1 MTRAGITNALQLG
14 RRLAQGLKPAFF
26 QAVNGRAEEA
36 AEKVA
41 VRRPAPK
48 GASDFEEL
56 TVSLKRYPDT
66 NLSFSAACEAAPCPK
81 PIHETSS
88 TSFRRW
94 LRSALLVPLLL
105 TGALASAEPSAE
117 PNHEPLDK
125 ILDRVTQ
132 RVSGFLDLFSDVKCT
147 EQVTQEKFKPNGKV
161 ELQEQSTY
169 DYLVIFTNVGG
180 ELSLNE
186 SRLPVKQA
194 TADRKKD
201 ISMLLSNGFATLFLV
216 FHPYYVNSFEFTD
229 AGSELL
235 NGHNARKIR
244 FQHIRNTRSVAALAL
259 RGREYPLEISG
270 MAWVDAETGD
280 LLRIEA
286 GIASTLEDIGMK
298 SLQSQVTFAPVTFHQ
313 DELRQNGPVYW
324 FPTEAVVEV
333 ETPKQ
338 HWRNT
343 HRFTA
348 YKQFSVAT
356 EEHVAQ
362 K

>member
-1 MTRAGITNALQLG
+1 MIMKTYFCN
-14 RRLAQGLKPAFF
+14 
-26 QAVNGRAEEA
+26 
-36 AEKVA
+36 
-41 VRRPAPK
+41 
-48 GASDFEEL
+48 
-56 TVSLKRYPDT
+56 
-66 NLSFSAACEAAPCPK
+66 C
-81 PIHETSS
+81 
-88 TSFRRW
+88 
-94 LRSALLVPLLL
+94 LRSGLLVSLLL
-105 TGALASAEPSAE
+105 TGALAGAAPTQ
-117 PNHEPLDK
+117 EPLDK
-125 ILDRVTQ
+125 VLERVTQ
-132 RVSGFLDLFSDVKCT
+132 RVSRFLDLFSDVKCT
-147 EQVTQEKFKPNGKV
+147 EQVTQEKFKPNGKI

-169 DYLVIFTNVGG
+169 DYLVLFTNVGG
-180 ELSLNE
+180 ELSLAE

-216 FHPYYVNSFEFTD
+216 FHPYYVNSFEFSD
-229 AGSELL
+229 AGAEML
-235 NGHNARKIR
+235 NGQNARKIR

-259 RGREYPLEISG
+259 REREYPLELSG
-270 MAWVDAETGD
+270 TAWVDPETGN

-298 SLQSQVTFAPVTFHQ
+298 SLQSQVTYAPVTFHQ
-313 DELRQNGPVYW
+313 DDLHRDDPVYW

>member
-1 MTRAGITNALQLG
+1 MKMRTRFHN
-14 RRLAQGLKPAFF
+14 
-26 QAVNGRAEEA
+26 
-36 AEKVA
+36 
-41 VRRPAPK
+41 
-48 GASDFEEL
+48 
-56 TVSLKRYPDT
+56 
-66 NLSFSAACEAAPCPK
+66 C
-81 PIHETSS
+81 
-88 TSFRRW
+88 
-94 LRSALLVPLLL
+94 LRSALLVPLLPL
-105 TGALASAEPSAE
+105 LLGGTLASAQSSAVPNDEPF
-117 PNHEPLDK
+117 DK
-125 ILDRVTQ
+125 IVDRVTQ

-161 ELQEQSTY
+161 ELVEQSTY
-169 DYLVIFTNVGG
+169 DYLVLFTNVGG
-180 ELSLNE
+180 ELSLAE

-194 TADRKKD
+194 TKDRKKD

-216 FHPYYVNSFEFTD
+216 FHPYYANSFEFTD
-229 AGSELL
+229 AGTELL
-235 NGHNARKIR
+235 NGHSARKIR
-244 FQHIRNTRSVAALAL
+244 FRHIRNTRAIAALAL
-259 RGREYPLEISG
+259 RGREYPLEMSG
-270 MAWVDAETGD
+270 IAWVDPENGN

-298 SLQSQVTFAPVTFHQ
+298 SLQSQVTFGPVAFHQ
-313 DELRQNGPVYW
+313 DDLHQDDPAYW